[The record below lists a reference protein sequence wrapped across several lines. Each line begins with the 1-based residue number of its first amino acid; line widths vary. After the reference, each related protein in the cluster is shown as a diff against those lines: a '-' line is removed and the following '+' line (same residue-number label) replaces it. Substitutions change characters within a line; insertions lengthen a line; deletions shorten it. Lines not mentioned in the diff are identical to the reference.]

1 MKKILALMTLSV
13 FMWLQAAAPA
23 FLEADE
29 AFKAQ
34 LKQTGSV
41 VHVKVNLADDIYIY
55 KQKVKLSTSTGTT
68 LSYTL
73 PKGDIHEGFEGPE
86 AVFYKVLEFDATVNS
101 KTVGKKDVTVTLE
114 YQGCS
119 AAGLCYQPMEKIK
132 TFKMNF
138 KAMSETTLEE
148 VADAEDLS
156 DEDKIQAIFSGSFI
170 LVLLTFFGLGVLL
183 SLTPCIFPMIPILSS
198 IIVSQ
203 GEKITPRRS
212 FLLSV
217 VYVLAMAVAYTMA
230 GIASAYSGD
239 SIQAALQTPW
249 ILMSFAMV
257 FVVLSMSMFGFYDL
271 EMPKWVQ
278 TRVTKASQDAEGK
291 GIWGVAV
298 MGFLSALIVGP
309 CVAAPLAGVLAY
321 IGQTGDAVLGGSA
334 LFMMSIGM
342 GLPLLI
348 IGLGAGRFMPK
359 PGGWMDA
366 IKAIFGVMML
376 GVAIWMLKRV
386 VDEST
391 TMLLISFLAVIS
403 SLYLGALDSHY
414 TDTIGWHRFSKG
426 LGVLLL
432 LYGVVM
438 FFGSFTKGTIHDPL
452 RALSA
457 STVIASSGNMASE
470 GLVFTKTVSSVK
482 NLDKVLKGAGNQ
494 IVMLDFTASWC
505 EQCKELEEDVFKN
518 PDVIKATKG
527 FLLVHA
533 DISVDTAQTKALKSK
548 LEVQGPPALRFFKNG
563 KEISRA
569 SRMQGPGLETFLAKV
584 AKLK

>member
-1 MKKILALMTLSV
+1 MKKILALLALSA
-13 FMWLQAAAPA
+13 FMWLQAGPPV
-23 FLEADE
+23 FLEPED
-29 AFKAQ
+29 AFQAK
-34 LKQTGSV
+34 LTQTGNI
-41 VHVKVNLADDIYIY
+41 VHVKVVLGDDIYIY
-55 KQKVKLSTSTGTT
+55 KDKVKLTSSEGTR
-68 LSYTL
+68 LEYTL

-86 AVFYKVLEFDATVNS
+86 AVFLKTLEFDAQLKSPNT
-101 KTVGKKDVTVTLE
+101 GKKDIQVTLDF
-114 YQGCS
+114 QGCS
-119 AAGLCYQPMEKIK
+119 AAGLCYQPMQESAIFSVDFSRDSDDA
-132 TFKMNF
+132 T
-138 KAMSETTLEE
+138 A
-148 VADAEDLS
+148 AEDLS
-156 DEDKIQAIFSGSFI
+156 DEDKIQAIFSGNFVII
-170 LVLLTFFGLGVLL
+170 LITFFGLGVLL

-203 GEKITPRRS
+203 GENITTRRS
-212 FLLSV
+212 FFLSL
-217 VYVLAMAVAYTMA
+217 VYVLAMAVAYTVA

-239 SIQAALQTPW
+239 SIQAALQIPW
-249 ILMSFAMV
+249 VLVAFAMV
-257 FVVLSMSMFGFYDL
+257 FVLLSLSMFGFYDL

-278 TRVTKASQDAEGK
+278 LRVTKASQDAEGK
-291 GIWGVAV
+291 GAMGVAI

-376 GVAIWMLKRV
+376 AVAIWMLKRV

-391 TMLLISFLAVIS
+391 TMLLISFLAIIS

-438 FFGSFTKGTIHDPL
+438 FFGSFTKGTLHEPL
-452 RALSA
+452 KAFSSTQVVGSSA
-457 STVIASSGNMASE
+457 SPVSE
-470 GLVFTKTVSSVK
+470 GIRFTKTINSIESLDRV
-482 NLDKVLKGAGNQ
+482 LEDAGDKV
-494 IVMLDFTASWC
+494 VMLDFTASWC

-518 PDVIKATKG
+518 EKVFEATKN
-527 FLLVHA
+527 FLLVSA
-533 DISVDTAQTKALKSK
+533 DISKDTVQTKALKAK
-548 LEVQGPPALRFFKNG
+548 LEVQGPPALRFFRNG

-569 SRMQGPGLETFLAKV
+569 SRMQGPDLETFLRKV
-584 AKLK
+584 NKL

>member
-1 MKKILALMTLSV
+1 MKKILALLALST
-13 FMWLQAAAPA
+13 FMWLQAGPPA
-23 FLEADE
+23 FLEPED
-29 AFKAQ
+29 AFKPK
-34 LKQTGSV
+34 LTQTGDK
-41 VHVKVNLADDIYIY
+41 VHVKVVLGENIYVY
-55 KQKVKLSTSTGTT
+55 KDKVKLTSGEGVS
-68 LSYTL
+68 LEYTL
-73 PKGDIHEGFEGPE
+73 PQGEIHEGFEGPE
-86 AVFYKVLEFDATVNS
+86 AVFMKDLIFDATIKS
-101 KTVGKKDVTVTLE
+101 AKSGKQDVKVTLE
-114 YQGCS
+114 FQGCS
-119 AAGLCYQPMEKIK
+119 AQGLCYQPME
-132 TFKMNF
+132 
-138 KAMSETTLEE
+138 ETAIFTVDLSGASTDTA
-148 VADAEDLS
+148 VAEDLS
-156 DEDKIQAIFSGSFI
+156 DADKIQAIFSGNFI
-170 LVLLTFFGLGVLL
+170 IILITFFGLGVLL

-203 GEKITPRRS
+203 GENITTKRS
-212 FLLSV
+212 FFLSL

-239 SIQAALQTPW
+239 SIQAALQVPW
-249 ILMSFAMV
+249 VLVAFALV
-257 FVVLSMSMFGFYDL
+257 FVLLSLSMFGFYDL

-291 GIWGVAV
+291 GAVGVAM

-334 LFMMSIGM
+334 LFMMSMGM

-376 GVAIWMLKRV
+376 AVAIWMIKRV

-391 TMLLISFLAVIS
+391 TMLLISFLAIIS

-426 LGVLLL
+426 IGVLLL

-438 FFGSFTKGTIHDPL
+438 FFGSFTKGTLYEPL
-452 RALSA
+452 RAFSSTQTVRGLGSSA
-457 STVIASSGNMASE
+457 PE
-470 GLVFTKTVSSVK
+470 GLIFTRSIHSIESLDSV
-482 NLDKVLKGAGNQ
+482 LEEAGDKV
-494 IVMLDFTASWC
+494 VMLDFTASWC

-518 PDVIKATKG
+518 AKVLEVTKG
-527 FLLVHA
+527 FLLVTA
-533 DISVDTAQTKALKSK
+533 DISKDTSKTKALKAK
-548 LEVQGPPALRFFKNG
+548 LEVQGPPALRFFRNG

-569 SRMQGPGLETFLAKV
+569 SRMQGPDLETFLRKV
-584 AKLK
+584 SKL

>member
-1 MKKILALMTLSV
+1 MKKILALVLLSA
-13 FMWLQAAAPA
+13 FTCLQAAAPA
-23 FLEADE
+23 FLEPEE
-29 AFKAQ
+29 AFKAELTQ
-34 LKQTGSV
+34 RGKT
-41 VHVKVNLADDIYIY
+41 VHVKVDLAKDIYIY
-55 KQKVKLSTSTGTT
+55 KDKVTLTSSNGTR
-68 LSYTL
+68 LNYKL

-86 AVFYKVLEFDATVNS
+86 AVFYKVLEFDATINS
-101 KTVGKKDVTVTLE
+101 ETTGEKDLSVTLQF
-114 YQGCS
+114 QGCS
-119 AAGLCYQPMEKIK
+119 AAGLCYQPMEK
-132 TFKMNF
+132 TANF
-138 KAMSETTLEE
+138 RVDFATISDE
-148 VADAEDLS
+148 ANAEDLS

-170 LVLLTFFGLGVLL
+170 LILLTFFGLGVLL

-203 GEKITPRRS
+203 GEKITPKRS
-212 FLLSV
+212 FFLSL

-249 ILMSFAMV
+249 ILVSFAMI
-257 FVVLSMSMFGFYDL
+257 FVVLSLSMFGFYDL

-278 TRVTKASQDAEGK
+278 ARVTKASQDAEGK
-291 GIWGVAV
+291 GVWGVAI

-334 LFMMSIGM
+334 LFVMSLGM

-426 LGVLLL
+426 LGVLLF
-432 LYGVVM
+432 LYGIVM
-438 FFGSFTKGTIHDPL
+438 FFGSFTKGTLHDPL
-452 RALSA
+452 RALTA
-457 STVIASSGNMASE
+457 STVVSSSGGMAVE
-470 GLVFTKTVSSVK
+470 GLVFTKTVSSLE
-482 NLDKVLKGAGNQ
+482 NLDAVLKNAGDKV
-494 IVMLDFTASWC
+494 VMLDFTASWC
-505 EQCKELEEDVFKN
+505 EQCKELEEDVFK
-518 PDVIKATKG
+518 DEKVIKATEK

-533 DISVDTAQTKALKSK
+533 DISVDTDETKALKAK

-569 SRMQGPGLETFLAKV
+569 SRMQGPDLETFLAKISQF
-584 AKLK
+584 K